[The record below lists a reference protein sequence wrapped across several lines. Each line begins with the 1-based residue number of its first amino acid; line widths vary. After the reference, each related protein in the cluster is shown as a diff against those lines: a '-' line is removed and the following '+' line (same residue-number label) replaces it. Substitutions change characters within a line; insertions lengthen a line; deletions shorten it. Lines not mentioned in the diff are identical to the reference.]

1 MSEQPQDYRESELGK
16 RRSWYGLKRYVKRVL
31 SWRIPHA
38 LLRGVVRVLP
48 RLARSGRL
56 PAPASVREVEGVV
69 RGTPF
74 VLLRPDRCVVA
85 KELYWGHGQ
94 RPRPEDAFALELFA
108 ELASRSD
115 VALDIGAYTGIFSV
129 AAAAVNP
136 FADVHAFE
144 IVPDVYRLLLDNCV
158 RNDLLD
164 RVTLHLEGVG
174 EQGARM
180 LVPATSSG
188 SALPDFYSDRLRFE
202 TGVHV
207 RFVSLDSL
215 LPVIPPEARVL
226 AKIDVE
232 GSENEVLR
240 GGDEFLRGFAPDV
253 LCEVLDGVADG
264 GELEALLAPHAYRFF
279 LVRENDLLETDR
291 LVPSR
296 RFRDWL
302 FTTRQTSELRAMGIP
317 VVAGASS
324 APDSITTRA
333 GRTRTGRSPR

>member
-1 MSEQPQDYRESELGK
+1 VSEAPQDYRESELGR
-16 RRSWYGLKRYVKRVL
+16 RRSWYGLKRHVKRVL

-74 VLLRPDRCVVA
+74 VMLRPDRCVVA
-85 KELYWGHGQ
+85 KELYWGHGR

-108 ELASRSD
+108 ELASRAD
-115 VALDIGAYTGIFSV
+115 VALDIGAYTGVFSL

-188 SALPDFYSDRLRFE
+188 SALPDFYSDRLRFD

-215 LPVIPPEARVL
+215 LPVISPEARVL

-240 GGDEFLRGFAPDV
+240 GGDAFLRGFAPDA
-253 LCEVLDGVADG
+253 LCEVLPGVADG
-264 GELEALLAPHAYRFF
+264 RELEELLAPHGYRFF
-279 LVRENDLLETDR
+279 LVRETDLLEMDR

-302 FTTRQTSELRAMGIP
+302 FTTRDASELRAMGIA
-317 VVAGASS
+317 VGRHLTA
-324 APDSITTRA
+324 TTSR
-333 GRTRTGRSPR
+333 RSER

>member
-1 MSEQPQDYRESELGK
+1 VSEQPEDYRESELGK
-16 RRSWYGLKRYVKRVL
+16 RRSWYGLKRSVKRVL

-56 PAPASVREVEGVV
+56 PAPASVHEVEAVV

-74 VLLRPDRCVVA
+74 VMLRPDRCIVA
-85 KELYWGHGQ
+85 KELYWGHGR

-115 VALDIGAYTGIFSV
+115 VALDIGAYTGIFSL

-174 EQGARM
+174 DQGARL
-180 LVPATSSG
+180 LVPATSPG
-188 SALPDFYSDRLRFE
+188 SALPDFYSDRLRFD

-215 LPVIPPEARVL
+215 LPLIPPEAHVL

-232 GSENEVLR
+232 GSENEVL
-240 GGDEFLRGFAPDV
+240 GGGGAFLGALAPDM
-253 LCEVLDGVADG
+253 LCEVLAGVADG
-264 GELEALLAPHAYRFF
+264 GQLEALLAPHGYRFF
-279 LVRENDLLETDR
+279 LVRETDLLEMDH
-291 LVPSR
+291 LEPSR

-302 FTTRQTSELRAMGIP
+302 FTTRDASELRAMGIA
-317 VVAGASS
+317 VERH
-324 APDSITTRA
+324 TTA
-333 GRTRTGRSPR
+333 TGSRRSER

>member
-1 MSEQPQDYRESELGK
+1 MSEAPQDYRESELGK
-16 RRSWYGLKRYVKRVL
+16 RRSWFGLKRHVKRVL

-38 LLRGVVRVLP
+38 VLRGVVRVLP

-56 PAPASVREVEGVV
+56 PAPASLREVEGVV

-74 VLLRPDRCVVA
+74 VMLRPDRCIVA
-85 KELYWGHGQ
+85 KELYWGHGR
-94 RPRPEDAFALELFA
+94 RPRPEDAWALEVFA

-115 VALDIGAYTGIFSV
+115 VALDIGAYTGIFSL

-188 SALPDFYSDRLRFE
+188 SALPDFYSDRLRFD

-215 LPVIPPEARVL
+215 LPLIPPEARVL

-232 GSENEVLR
+232 GSENEVLG
-240 GGDEFLRGFAPDV
+240 GGDAFLRGFAPDL
-253 LCEVLDGVADG
+253 LCEVQAGVADG
-264 GELEALLAPHAYRFF
+264 GELEALLAPYGYRFF
-279 LVRENDLLETDR
+279 LVRETDLLEMDQ
-291 LVPSR
+291 LKPSR

-302 FTTRQTSELRAMGIP
+302 FTRRDPSELRAMGIA
-317 VVAGASS
+317 VGRHVTA
-324 APDSITTRA
+324 TRS
-333 GRTRTGRSPR
+333 R

>member
-1 MSEQPQDYRESELGK
+1 VSEAPQDYRESDLGR
-16 RRSWYGLKRYVKRVL
+16 RRSWYGVKRYVKRVL

-38 LLRGVVRVLP
+38 LLRALVRMLP
-48 RLARSGRL
+48 SLARTGRL

-74 VLLRPDRCVVA
+74 VMLRPDRCIVA
-85 KELYWGHGQ
+85 KELYWGRGR
-94 RPRPEDAFALELFA
+94 RPRAEDAFALELFA
-108 ELASRSD
+108 ELSSRSD
-115 VALDIGAYTGIFSV
+115 VALDVGAYTGIFSV

-144 IVPDVYRLLLDNCV
+144 IVPDVYRLLLENCV

-188 SALPDFYSDRLRFE
+188 SALPDFYSDRLRFD

-215 LPVIPPEARVL
+215 LPLIPPEATVL
-226 AKIDVE
+226 AKVDVE

-240 GGDEFLRGFAPDV
+240 GGDAFLRGFAPDV
-253 LCEVLDGVADG
+253 LCEVLAGVADG
-264 GELEALLAPHAYRFF
+264 GELEALLAPHGYRLF
-279 LVRENDLLETDR
+279 LVRETDLLEMDR
-291 LVPSR
+291 LVPSQ

-302 FTTRQTSELRAMGIP
+302 FTTRDASELRAMGIS
-317 VVAGASS
+317 VVSGASS
-324 APDSITTRA
+324 GPDSVPTPA
-333 GRTRTGRSPR
+333 ARTQTGRSPP

>member
-1 MSEQPQDYRESELGK
+1 VSEPPQDYRESELG
-16 RRSWYGLKRYVKRVL
+16 RRQSWYGLKRYVKRVL

-38 LLRGVVRVLP
+38 LLRGVVRMFP

-56 PAPASVREVEGVV
+56 PAPASVRQVEGVV

-74 VLLRPDRCVVA
+74 VMLRPDRCIVA
-85 KELYWGHGQ
+85 KELYWGHGR
-94 RPRPEDAFALELFA
+94 RPRPEDAFALDLFA

-129 AAAAVNP
+129 AAASVNP
-136 FADVHAFE
+136 FAEVHAFE

-174 EQGARM
+174 EEGARM

-215 LPVIPPEARVL
+215 LPVISPEARVL

-232 GSENEVLR
+232 GSENEVLG
-240 GGDEFLRGFAPDV
+240 GGDAFLRGFAPDV
-253 LCEVLDGVADG
+253 LCEVLAGVADG
-264 GELEALLAPHAYRFF
+264 GELEALLTPHGYRFF

-302 FTTRQTSELRAMGIP
+302 FTTRETSELRAMGIA
-317 VVAGASS
+317 VGRH
-324 APDSITTRA
+324 ITATGSRRS
-333 GRTRTGRSPR
+333 GR

>member
-1 MSEQPQDYRESELGK
+1 VSEAPEDYRESELGR
-16 RRSWYGLKRYVKRVL
+16 RRSWYGLKRHVKRVL

-38 LLRGVVRVLP
+38 ALRGLVRLRP
-48 RLARSGRL
+48 SLARSGRL
-56 PAPASVREVEGVV
+56 PAPASVHEVEGVV

-74 VLLRPDRCVVA
+74 VMLRPDRCIVA
-85 KELYWGHGQ
+85 KELYWGHGK

-115 VALDIGAYTGIFSV
+115 VALDIGAYTGIFSI

-144 IVPDVYRLLLDNCV
+144 IVPDVYRLLLENCV

-164 RVTLHLEGVG
+164 RVRLHLEGVG

-180 LVPATSSG
+180 LVPAQSSG
-188 SALPDFYSDRLRFE
+188 SALPDFYSDRLRFD

-207 RFVSLDSL
+207 GFVSLDSL
-215 LPVIPPEARVL
+215 LPLISPEARVL

-232 GSENEVLR
+232 GSENEVLH
-240 GGDEFLRGFAPDV
+240 GGEAFLHGFAPDV
-253 LCEVLDGVADG
+253 LCEVLAGVADG
-264 GELEALLAPHAYRFF
+264 GEVEALLAPHGYRYY
-279 LVRENDLLETDR
+279 LVRETDVLAVER
-291 LVPSR
+291 LRPNQ

-302 FTTRQTSELRAMGIP
+302 FTKRDASELRALGIP
-317 VVAGASS
+317 VARGSS
-324 APDSITTRA
+324 EPD
-333 GRTRTGRSPR
+333 

>member
-1 MSEQPQDYRESELGK
+1 VSESPQDYRESELGR
-16 RRSWYGLKRYVKRVL
+16 RRSWYGLKRHVKRVL
-31 SWRIPHA
+31 SWRLPHA
-38 LLRGVVRVLP
+38 VLRGVVRVLP

-74 VLLRPDRCVVA
+74 VMLRPDRCIVA
-85 KELYWGHGQ
+85 KELYWGHGR

-115 VALDIGAYTGIFSV
+115 VALDIGAYTGVFSV

-180 LVPATSSG
+180 LVPPTSSG
-188 SALPDFYSDRLRFE
+188 SALPDFYSDRLRFD

-215 LPVIPPEARVL
+215 LPLIPAEATVL
-226 AKIDVE
+226 AKVDVE

-240 GGDEFLRGFAPDV
+240 GGDAFLRGFAPDV
-253 LCEVLDGVADG
+253 VCEVLAGVADG
-264 GELEALLAPHAYRFF
+264 GELEALLAPHGYRFF
-279 LVRENDLLETDR
+279 LVRETDLLEMDR
-291 LVPSR
+291 LVPSP

-302 FTTRQTSELRAMGIP
+302 FTTRDASELRAMGIS

-324 APDSITTRA
+324 GPESVPTRA
-333 GRTRTGRSPR
+333 GGTRTSRSPR

>member
-1 MSEQPQDYRESELGK
+1 MSEAPKDYRESELGR
-16 RRSWYGLKRYVKRVL
+16 RRSWYGLKRHIKRVL
-31 SWRIPHA
+31 SWRLPHA
-38 LLRGVVRVLP
+38 LLRGAVRVLP

-74 VLLRPDRCVVA
+74 VMLRPDRCIVA
-85 KELYWGHGQ
+85 KELYWGHGR

-108 ELASRSD
+108 ELASRAD

-144 IVPDVYRLLLDNCV
+144 IVPDVYRLLFDNCV

-188 SALPDFYSDRLRFE
+188 SALPDFYSDRLRFD

-215 LPVIPPEARVL
+215 FPLIPPEAHVL
-226 AKIDVE
+226 AKVDVE
-232 GSENEVLR
+232 GSENEVFR
-240 GGDEFLRGFAPDV
+240 GGDAFLRGFAPDV
-253 LCEVLDGVADG
+253 LCEVLAGVADG
-264 GELEALLAPHAYRFF
+264 GELEALLEPHGYRLF
-279 LVRENDLLETDR
+279 LVRETDLLEMDR

-302 FTTRQTSELRAMGIP
+302 FTTRDASELRAMGIS
-317 VVAGASS
+317 VAGASS
-324 APDSITTRA
+324 APDSVPTPA